1 MSNTEYNQILIDEID
16 GYLALTNSA
25 LFDLGLDRENL
36 ESDRL
41 HLQQQLKE
49 V

>member
-1 MSNTEYNQILIDEID
+1 MDEID
-16 GYLALTNSA
+16 GYLALTNNTV
-25 LFDLGLDRENL
+25 FDLGLDRENL